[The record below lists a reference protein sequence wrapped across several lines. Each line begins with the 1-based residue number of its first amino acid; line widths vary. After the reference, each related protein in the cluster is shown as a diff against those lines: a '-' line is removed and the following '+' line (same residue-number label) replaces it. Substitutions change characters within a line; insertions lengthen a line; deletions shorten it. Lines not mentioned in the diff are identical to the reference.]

1 MEMDL
6 DGLASLAVQDELE
19 LLLRGS
25 IRVTQAS
32 ANAEG
37 ILKLYASLMD
47 QMQRFYGVN
56 GRMIYFNGYEI
67 PNYKQITTLNE
78 EEVLIFCQKNLE
90 NLKLKPATLNSFRNS
105 ACKFKEING
114 FDNFSEYELLEFK
127 KLYRQDVIV
136 ANEFHGI
143 KR

>member
-1 MEMDL
+1 LFIFEKLKSSWYFNYSSNEPRLWISNPIMEMDL

-67 PNYKQITTLNE
+67 PNDKQIT
-78 EEVLIFCQKNLE
+78 
-90 NLKLKPATLNSFRNS
+90 P
-105 ACKFKEING
+105 
-114 FDNFSEYELLEFK
+114 
-127 KLYRQDVIV
+127 
-136 ANEFHGI
+136 
-143 KR
+143 